1 MIDVRIKQK
10 VQDDRIVQIKKK
22 VRFFKKLID
31 SKHFF
36 HNHRSNFHKNS
47 RYIRVFHKHIF
58 DFFTKEIKFW
68 LVHVFTVSMN
78 NTEIDIASQAT

>member
-31 SKHFF
+31 SKHL
-36 HNHRSNFHKNS
+36 
-47 RYIRVFHKHIF
+47 
-58 DFFTKEIKFW
+58 KFPQ
-68 LVHVFTVSMN
+68 
-78 NTEIDIASQAT
+78 SQVKFSQKQ